1 MRLLWL
7 VLVGYV
13 WATTHTYHFNVL
25 WVDADPDG
33 QGARPMIGVN
43 GQFPP
48 PAIRVKPRDR
58 VVIEVHNGLGNKNTS
73 LHFHGLFMRNQNAM
87 DGPEMVTQCPIAP
100 GHNFTYNFTV
110 DGQTGLYWYHS
121 HLGAQYADGLR
132 GLLIIE
138 DEDYGFDFDEEMVLT
153 LSEHY
158 SKLSG
163 AIMHDFLSRYN
174 PTGAE
179 PIPRNSLFN
188 ETKNVTWLVKPDTT
202 YMLRLLNM
210 GLFTSQHFAIEDHQL
225 TVVEIDGV
233 YVEPYTV
240 DLLYIT
246 VAQRYT
252 VLVKT
257 KKLTKKNFR
266 MLNVIDMPMLDVIP
280 KDLQIIS
287 TNYVVYD
294 DDASLP
300 EPVENTKTLFDEYV
314 DRYPYFDDSVL
325 VPRSRPE
332 LLGEPDYRINLNFT
346 MEHLGD
352 GVVYA
357 FFNNE
362 TYTTPK
368 VPTLY
373 SVISSGKYAG
383 DSLVYGTNTNTFI
396 LERDEVVEIVLNNM
410 DPGKH
415 PFHMHGHIF
424 QLLARSE
431 EGEDDDPII
440 YDPNDNNVTFPEYP
454 MMRDT
459 VEVLPN
465 GYMVLRFTADNPGV
479 WFFHCHVDWHLEQG
493 LAITLIELPFDI
505 QLQDVPQDHLL
516 ACEAA
521 NILYYGNAANHSGD
535 TKQDW
540 LNLEG
545 QNQQKAPLPPGFTFK
560 GYVALVA
567 CALAAIYGLVTIY
580 QYGIE
585 DVTTNE
591 TEEMVTKLYQLIDS
605 DPSD

>member
-1 MRLLWL
+1 MLLLWL
-7 VLVGYV
+7 LIGYV
-13 WATTHTYHFNVL
+13 WAKTHTYNFNVL

-48 PAIRVKPRDR
+48 PPIRVKPRDR
-58 VVIEVHNGLGNKNTS
+58 VIIDVHNGLGNKNTS
-73 LHFHGLFMRNQNAM
+73 LHFHGLFMHGQNSM
-87 DGPEMVTQCPIAP
+87 DGPEMVTQCPIVP
-100 GHNFTYNFTV
+100 GQNFTYNFTV
-110 DGQTGLYWYHS
+110 DDQTGLYWYHS
-121 HLGAQYADGLR
+121 HLGSQYADGLR
-132 GLLIIE
+132 GLFIIE
-138 DEDYGFDFDEEMVLT
+138 DEDYGFDFDEEMVLL

-158 SKLSG
+158 PKLSG
-163 AIMHDFLSRYN
+163 AIMQEFLSRYN

-188 ETKNVTWLVKPDTT
+188 ETKNVTWHVQPDTT
-202 YMLRLLNM
+202 YLLRIVNM
-210 GLFTSQHFAIEDHQL
+210 GLFTSQHFVIEDHQL
-225 TVVEIDGV
+225 TIVEIDGV
-233 YVEPYTV
+233 KVEPYTV

-246 VAQRYT
+246 VAQRYL
-252 VLVKT
+252 VLVTT

-280 KDLQIIS
+280 RDLQIIS

-294 DDASLP
+294 DKASLP
-300 EPVENTKTLFDEYV
+300 APAVNTKTLFDEYV
-314 DRYPYFDDSVL
+314 ERYPYFDDSVL
-325 VPRSRPE
+325 VTRSRRE
-332 LLGEPDYRINLNFT
+332 LLGDPDYRINLNFT
-346 MEHLGD
+346 MDHLGD

-362 TYTTPK
+362 TYVTPK

-373 SVISSGKYAG
+373 SVVSSGKYAG

-396 LERDEVVEIVLNNM
+396 LQKDEVVEIVLNNM

-424 QLLARSE
+424 QLIARSE
-431 EGEDDDPII
+431 EGEEDDPII
-440 YDPNDNNVTFPEYP
+440 YDPENSNVTFPEYP

-459 VEVLPN
+459 VEVQPN

-493 LAITLIELPFDI
+493 LAITLVELPFDI
-505 QLQDVPQDHLL
+505 QRQDIPGDHFA

-521 NILYYGNAANHSGD
+521 NVLYYGNAANHSGD
-535 TKQDW
+535 TKQAW
-540 LNLEG
+540 LNLDG
-545 QNQQKAPLPPGFTFK
+545 QNSQKPPLPAGFTFK
-560 GYVALVA
+560 GYAAFAA
-567 CALAAIYGLVTIY
+567 CAAAAIYGLILIY

-585 DVTTNE
+585 DVTTVE
-591 TEEMVTKLYQLIDS
+591 TEEMVTKLYQLIDTDS
-605 DPSD
+605 NE